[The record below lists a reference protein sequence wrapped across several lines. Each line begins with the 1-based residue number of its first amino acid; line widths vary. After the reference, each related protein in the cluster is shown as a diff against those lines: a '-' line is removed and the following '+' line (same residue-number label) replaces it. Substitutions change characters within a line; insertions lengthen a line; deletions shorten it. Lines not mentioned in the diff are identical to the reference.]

1 VAVLGSA
8 AIASTLSA
16 RAQQPMPVVGFLSA
30 RAAGD
35 SKNELAAFLDG
46 LASGGY
52 VEGQNVAM
60 EYRWAAFQYDRM
72 PGLADDLVDRQVS
85 VIATAGGGVS
95 ARAAKAATAAI
106 PIVFVAGDVDPVTI
120 GLVSSLNRP
129 GGNVTGITPATS
141 MLGPKR
147 LEFLH
152 EMVPTASVIGLL
164 VNPNTADTETQ
175 SREAGEAALKLGLRL
190 QIVSASSEPDF
201 DTAFSALS
209 QLHAQAL
216 LVGNDGLFLA
226 RREHLVALAAR
237 YAMPAIYSF
246 REYVTAG
253 GLMSYAPSLAEAYR
267 EAGVYT
273 GRILTGTKPADL
285 PVTLPIRFQLVIN
298 SKTANAL
305 ALTIP
310 PLLFARADEVIE

>member
-1 VAVLGSA
+1 MAP
-8 AIASTLSA
+8 A
-16 RAQQPMPVVGFLSA
+16 RRQKCSRCGFLSA
-30 RAAGD
+30 RAAGN

-52 VEGQNVAM
+52 VQGQNVAM
-60 EYRWAAFQYDRM
+60 EYRWAEFQYDEL

-106 PIVFVAGDVDPVTI
+106 PIVFVAGDVDAVMI

-152 EMVPTASVIGLL
+152 KMVPTASVIGLY

-175 SREAGEAALKLGLRL
+175 VREAAEAALKLGLRL

-226 RREHLVALAAR
+226 RREHLVALAA
-237 YAMPAIYSF
+237 
-246 REYVTAG
+246 
-253 GLMSYAPSLAEAYR
+253 
-267 EAGVYT
+267 
-273 GRILTGTKPADL
+273 
-285 PVTLPIRFQLVIN
+285 
-298 SKTANAL
+298 
-305 ALTIP
+305 
-310 PLLFARADEVIE
+310 